1 MASDFSIRHAAHI
14 IRHGGIIAYPTDT
27 IYGLGCNPFDIE
39 AVERI
44 NTIKQRPANKQF
56 ILLVAHI
63 DQIRS
68 LVILDSDQ
76 ESLISQSTGPTSWIA
91 KASQHAPCWLTDK
104 DNSLTFRISKNE
116 TVEKLCSALGHA
128 VISTSANTSGKKP
141 AKNVL
146 EIHRYF
152 HNTIDK
158 ILASNKK
165 LTGRP
170 SRIIR
175 LYDNHI
181 IRQ

>member
-14 IRHGGIIAYPTDT
+14 IRRGGIIAYPTDT
-27 IYGLGCNPFDIE
+27 IYGLGCNPFNIE

-56 ILLVAHI
+56 ILLAAHI
-63 DQIRS
+63 DQVRS
-68 LVILDSDQ
+68 LIVLDSDHK
-76 ESLISQSTGPTSWIA
+76 SLISLSTEPTSWIV

-128 VISTSANTSGKKP
+128 VISTSANISGKKP
-141 AKNVL
+141 AKNAL

-152 HNTIDK
+152 HNTVDK

-165 LTGRP
+165 LTGSP
-170 SRIIR
+170 SKIIR
-175 LYDNHI
+175 LCDNHI